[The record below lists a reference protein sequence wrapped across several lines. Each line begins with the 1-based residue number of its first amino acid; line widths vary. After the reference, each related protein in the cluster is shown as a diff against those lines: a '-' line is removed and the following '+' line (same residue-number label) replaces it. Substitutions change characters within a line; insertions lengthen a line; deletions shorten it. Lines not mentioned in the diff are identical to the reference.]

1 LALDY
6 SSYQWA
12 GQPIFQGG
20 FKSLAGINQVIFVN
34 HPSPTSR
41 KMNYWS
47 KSSANTSVG
56 RRTLIAS
63 VAVTSLVLV
72 QTIMADATLTLPD
85 TVLLANTAN
94 QQVPLYID
102 VPQGLQL
109 QLGAVDL
116 NIQIGDGGASASPA
130 GKDVGPV
137 ITGID
142 FISTGLLFA
151 GNHDAVPAPGITG
164 MAYEQS
170 VNVNLSGASVIPITV
185 GSLLSPVHQL
195 LAYISLDTTG
205 FGATGQSWT
214 WTLANGFNGPTTLSD
229 AGGNTLSVTLTPD
242 ASLTLPVPEPGEIAL
257 LGFGCAILWLGSA
270 WRSKKS

>member
-1 LALDY
+1 
-6 SSYQWA
+6 
-12 GQPIFQGG
+12 
-20 FKSLAGINQVIFVN
+20 
-34 HPSPTSR
+34 
-41 KMNYWS
+41 MNYWS

-72 QTIMADATLTLPD
+72 QTMMADATLTLPN

-102 VPQGLQL
+102 GAAGL

-116 NIQIGDGGASASPA
+116 NVQIGDGGASASPA
-130 GKDVGPV
+130 GKDFGPV
-137 ITGID
+137 ITGVD
-142 FISTGLLFA
+142 FISSGLLFA
-151 GNHDAVPAPGITG
+151 ANHDAVPAPGITG

-170 VNVNLSGASVIPITV
+170 VNVNLSGASVIPITLA
-185 GSLLSPVHQL
+185 SNHELLG
-195 LAYISLDTTG
+195 YITLDTTG

-229 AGGNTLSVTLTPD
+229 TVGNTLPATLTPD

-257 LGFGCAILWLGSA
+257 LGFGGAILWMGNA